1 MTTSDERAVLDS
13 LDGRR
18 RPITQAALAYGL
30 DIPIRAV
37 QEAIESLRLAGHPIL
52 SSGDGM
58 RLSNDPDAVAACAEA
73 LHKRAVTQME
83 TASKLARTA
92 VAMRMPATLWGKE
105 GTAA

>member
-1 MTTSDERAVLDS
+1 MTTDERAVLDA
-13 LDGRR
+13 LTGRR
-18 RPITQAALAYGL
+18 RPITQADLAFG
-30 DIPIRAV
+30 RAV

-58 RLSNDPDAVAACAEA
+58 RLSADPDEVAACAEA

-92 VAMRMPATLWGKE
+92 ARMRAPTTLWE
-105 GTAA
+105 GRASS